1 MLIATS
7 TVVHRV
13 FTYDKSLRYT
23 VVTGVSLFVSM
34 VAFVAWHC
42 ITDETLMHPVLFGK
56 LRLLSIS
63 VPFSRVIHN
72 PKIRQQAADES

>member
-23 VVTGVSLFVSM
+23 VVTGVSLFIFM
-34 VAFVAWHC
+34 VTFVAWHC
-42 ITDETLMHPVLFGK
+42 ITDETLMHPVLFGNISLD
-56 LRLLSIS
+56 LRPPFPCNPQPENEAIS
-63 VPFSRVIHN
+63 S
-72 PKIRQQAADES
+72 

>member
-23 VVTGVSLFVSM
+23 VISGVSLFIFM
-34 VAFVAWHC
+34 VTFVAWHC

-56 LRLLSIS
+56 TSLEFRPPP
-63 VPFSRVIHN
+63 PFPLQSATKVG
-72 PKIRQQAADES
+72 QQTADES